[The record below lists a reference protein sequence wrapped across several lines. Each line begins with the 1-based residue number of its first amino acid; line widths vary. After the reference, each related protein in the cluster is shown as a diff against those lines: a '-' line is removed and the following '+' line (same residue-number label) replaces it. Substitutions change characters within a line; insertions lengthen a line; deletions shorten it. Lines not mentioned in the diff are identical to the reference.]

1 MPFQQQLGGMGDSS
15 NRRTL
20 LPVQVQTDTISNDNS
35 SHVVFDHDDVEAG
48 NDPDNRVSFRGAASV
63 LDRVRYILGRFGKL
77 TGMRIPGTAYAS
89 LGSENQDTTSGTRR
103 MGGGINQ
110 DGVFSNLNAKPE
122 AMRTSVDPH
131 DRGDDDD
138 IVRVFLY

>member
-1 MPFQQQLGGMGDSS
+1 MGDSS
-15 NRRTL
+15 NRPTL
-20 LPVQVQTDTISNDNS
+20 TPVQIQADTISNDNS
-35 SHVVFDHDDVEAG
+35 SHVVFDHDDVETVYDH
-48 NDPDNRVSFRGAASV
+48 NDRVSYRGAASV

-77 TGMRIPGTAYAS
+77 TGMRIPGTAYTS
-89 LGSENQDTTSGTRR
+89 LSSGGRDTSSGSRR